1 MSTHSGMTAA
11 GLVSGYLMY
20 DYNNACGF
28 IAIAPAPT
36 TMSSLTVSG
45 TELGT
50 TAPTNAIDN
59 KYFEA
64 TYPVYLTFLTASDY
78 EYGGTF
84 YFKITSGFKWTGSC
98 EALSKNCGEDS
109 SCITVNSLT
118 LNTDYT
124 CSVSDSVI
132 VFKRF
137 QNSTKLSVNH

>member
-11 GLVSGYLMY
+11 GAVTDYLMY

-28 IAIAPAPT
+28 IAIAPAPVTMT
-36 TMSSLTVSG
+36 TLTVSDNE
-45 TELGT
+45 TGT
-50 TAPTNAIDN
+50 TAPTNTATN

-64 TYPVYLTFLTASDY
+64 TYSVYLTFLTAADY

-84 YFKITSGFKWTGSC
+84 YFTITSGFKWTGSC

-109 SCITVNSLT
+109 SCVTINSLT
-118 LNTDYT
+118 PNSDYT
-124 CSVSDSVI
+124 CSVSDNVI

-137 QNSTKLSVNH
+137 